1 MNNRVLFIGI
11 ITPEKIDDLITR
23 AEVFYLATVDGDKP
37 KVRPLGFHL
46 LYEDKIYFGVGTFKE
61 VYKQLQANQ
70 NVEIA
75 AWDGEHFLRYYGVAD
90 LTKNEAVVEKAFEL
104 GTAKKDGLLL
114 MQCRHCI
121 RYSLGRCK
129 RLRDDVEDHKWQE
142 PLYLLLGDGRRFR
155 LEFDCRECQMN
166 VYSI

>member
-1 MNNRVLFIGI
+1 MSDIQ
-11 ITPEKIDDLITR
+11 KIDDLITR

-37 KVRPLGFHL
+37 TVRPLGFHL

-90 LTKNEAVVEKAFEL
+90 LSGNDAVVKKAFEL
-104 GTAKKDGLLL
+104 MPEIAEAYKANNWEMGVFFLNDATA
-114 MQCRHCI
+114 
-121 RYSLGRCK
+121 
-129 RLRDDVEDHKWQE
+129 E
-142 PLYLLLGDGRRFR
+142 FR
-155 LEFDCRECQMN
+155 NMFAIEESYEFK
-166 VYSI
+166 Y